1 MSPRG
6 ENGQLRVCLLEQG
19 ILRDPGHFLHEG
31 SRSIYPKSKSK
42 FHQVGCRTASTS
54 WLHSLARSLIWK
66 IVFYLENM
74 QIWELGTR
82 TSDRIPITLSTLGL
96 KTLLSPSYQHKQSYC
111 LRTLSTL
118 VSRTLLTPPGAFI
131 CAMIPIILKTHPYTT
146 TTTLPRILQQESDPS
161 TSQGKG
167 VEYSHWPRRTAILKE
182 WKDFMKLN
190 WQKPEEYT

>member
-19 ILRDPGHFLHEG
+19 ILRNPGHFLHVG

-42 FHQVGCRTASTS
+42 FHQVGCRTVSTS
-54 WLHSLARSLIWK
+54 WPHSLARSLIWK

-74 QIWELGTR
+74 EIWELGTR

-111 LRTLSTL
+111 LRRLRTVSPGRYCLHLGHLRVQWYPLFLRAAPIPHHHRLS
-118 VSRTLLTPPGAFI
+118 
-131 CAMIPIILKTHPYTT
+131 
-146 TTTLPRILQQESDPS
+146 LPWILQWESDPS
-161 TSQGKG
+161 TSWGKG
-167 VEYSHWPRRTAILKE
+167 VEYSHWPRRTDILKE
-182 WKDFMKLN
+182 
-190 WQKPEEYT
+190 

>member
-6 ENGQLRVCLLEQG
+6 ENGQCRVWLLEQG
-19 ILRDPGHFLHEG
+19 ILRNPVHFLHVG

-66 IVFYLENM
+66 IEFYLENM
-74 QIWELGTR
+74 EIWELGTR

-111 LRTLSTL
+111 LRRLSTL
-118 VSRTLLTPPGAFI
+118 VSRTLLTPPGAFT
-131 CAMIPIILKTHPYTT
+131 CAMIPAVLKSHPYATT
-146 TTTLPRILQQESDPS
+146 TACLCLESHNESQVPAHPGEKELSIVTDLGGLTYWKSRKIL
-161 TSQGKG
+161 
-167 VEYSHWPRRTAILKE
+167 WC
-182 WKDFMKLN
+182 
-190 WQKPEEYT
+190 

>member
-19 ILRDPGHFLHEG
+19 ILRDSGHFLHVG

-82 TSDRIPITLSTLGL
+82 TSDRIPITLSTMGL

-111 LRTLSTL
+111 LRALGTL

-131 CAMIPIILKTHPYTT
+131 CAMMPIVLKTHPSTITT
-146 TTTLPRILQQESDPS
+146 TSLCLESYNKSQIPAHPREKELSIVTDLGGLPYWKNGKILWS
-161 TSQGKG
+161 
-167 VEYSHWPRRTAILKE
+167 
-182 WKDFMKLN
+182 
-190 WQKPEEYT
+190 